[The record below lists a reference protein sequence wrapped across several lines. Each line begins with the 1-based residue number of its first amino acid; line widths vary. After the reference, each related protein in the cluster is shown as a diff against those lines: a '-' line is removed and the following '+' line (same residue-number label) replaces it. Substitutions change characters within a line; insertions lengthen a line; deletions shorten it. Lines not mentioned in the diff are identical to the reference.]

1 VEGKFR
7 STECGSVASVR
18 LTFAFI
24 ARGRRLCALNEFM
37 KQILILATAT
47 VVALFFNAEW
57 EWHTS
62 STSTVS
68 SPGPP
73 GGIALCAVICAV
85 LVYRSFL
92 ALQDI
97 LIARGHL
104 GSRVTTAFD
113 LLPLIIL
120 LPMAVGYVARG
131 EGWFFKW
138 STGEITWWY
147 YLAVLGSVFV
157 LKIYTVLR
165 RVADKALYDSE
176 QAAAPNAAPP
186 HP

>member
-1 VEGKFR
+1 
-7 STECGSVASVR
+7 VR

-24 ARGRRLCALNEFM
+24 APGRRLCALNEFM
-37 KQILILATAT
+37 KQILTLATAT
-47 VVALFFNAEW
+47 VVALLFNVDW

-62 STSTVS
+62 STCTLTWG
-68 SPGPP
+68 GPP
-73 GGIALCAVICAV
+73 GGIGFCAVICAV

-97 LIARGHL
+97 LIARGYL

-131 EGWFFKW
+131 EGWVFKW
-138 STGEITWWY
+138 GEHEMKGGY

-165 RVADKALYDSE
+165 RVGDKALFDSE
-176 QAAAPNAAPP
+176 QAAAPNADSAGAPP
-186 HP
+186 ASAS

>member
-1 VEGKFR
+1 
-7 STECGSVASVR
+7 
-18 LTFAFI
+18 
-24 ARGRRLCALNEFM
+24 M